1 MSRTEKI
8 IEIIREEIDSFGDK
22 DVEITEDMNLAS
34 DLNIDSLDMFLVI
47 DHIENEFKVKFTSE
61 DLYDIRTILDIEKK
75 ITEIEQK

>member
-22 DVEITEDMNLAS
+22 DVEIIEDMNLAS

>member
-47 DHIENEFKVKFTSE
+47 DHIENEFKVKFTGE